1 MLSSCTVHCD
11 RLILP
16 LALLSDHVPAVIVWL
31 TTTKH
36 IKLSELI
43 TGVTHCQHFGHQL
56 QSDITDCSTPLFLSC
71 RRAYEL
77 AFASTYM
84 FAGQRPIFKEVD
96 EVTFMR
102 PVDVGDLLR
111 LRSCILHTKLSSP
124 DNDKVFPS
132 TGL

>member
-1 MLSSCTVHCD
+1 M
-11 RLILP
+11 
-16 LALLSDHVPAVIVWL
+16 
-31 TTTKH
+31 
-36 IKLSELI
+36 
-43 TGVTHCQHFGHQL
+43 
-56 QSDITDCSTPLFLSC
+56 SC

-111 LRSCILHTKLSSP
+111 LRSCVLHTKPSSS
-124 DNDKVFPS
+124 DSEKVLPS
-132 TGL
+132 TVLQPI